1 MMLRLIEIALVRGHP
16 VCVICPA
23 GDLAR
28 RLPADVEHVRIDE
41 LDLGGRS
48 GLARLRAAFALLSR
62 WRRTAATIREVVEP
76 NSAIIVNSLMALPA
90 ARLAR
95 ISGGVVWLMHDTI
108 ADSQQRLVIRFGRRS
123 IRRAVAV
130 SPATAES
137 VRPLGIQP
145 VVSPQGVDV
154 RPMRADS
161 AVADSPVVG
170 IMGVL
175 TPWKGHRVLL
185 QALERLPQARCEVAG
200 SAFYGDQSYADE
212 LQRLAMEPALAGRV
226 EFLGHV
232 DSVSTMQR
240 WQALVSAST
249 SPEAG
254 PLVALEAMSVGV
266 PVIGTDHGGCAWL
279 LRDGAGILVPP
290 DDSEALA
297 RAIETV
303 LDGSADVAAMVTR
316 ARDRVV
322 AEHDAAV
329 TYPALLDTLLAAT

>member
-1 MMLRLIEIALVRGHP
+1 MMLRLIDIALLRGHP
-16 VCVICPA
+16 VRVVCPD
-23 GDLAR
+23 GDLVR
-28 RLPADVEHVRIDE
+28 RLPATVAHTRIDE
-41 LDLGGRS
+41 LDLGGSS
-48 GLARLRAAFALLSR
+48 GLARLRAGFALMSR
-62 WRRTAATIREVVEP
+62 WRHAAATIREVVDP
-76 NSAIIVNSLMALPA
+76 TSVVIVNSLMALPA

-95 ISGGVVWLMHDTI
+95 ISGGVVWLVHDTI
-108 ADSQQRLVIRFGRRS
+108 ADAQQRLVIRAGRQS

-130 SPATAES
+130 SPVTAES

-154 RPMRADS
+154 QPMRGDS
-161 AVADSPVVG
+161 DVADYPVVG
-170 IMGVL
+170 IMGAL

-185 QALERLPQARCEVAG
+185 QALEKLPQARCEIAG
-200 SAFYGDQSYADE
+200 SVFHGDQPYADE
-212 LQRLAMEPALAGRV
+212 LRRLAMEPALAGRV

-232 DSVSTMQR
+232 DPTSTMQR
-240 WQALVSAST
+240 WHALVSAST

-290 DDSEALA
+290 DDSDALA

-316 ARDRVV
+316 ARERVV
-322 AEHDAAV
+322 AQHDAAV
-329 TYPALLDTLLAAT
+329 TYPALLNSLLVEE